1 MVTMETP
8 IKTAYR
14 IYNVHIMYSSRACD
28 SEAVVYWMASQILI
42 LKIYD
47 THTADDVLLLIQDT
61 GGRTGARSHWIN
73 RVCYNYGTVHY
84 SNIGCFSCKL
94 HHTNATTVGLN

>member
-14 IYNVHIMYSSRACD
+14 IYNVHIMYSSRVCD
-28 SEAVVYWMASQILI
+28 SEAVVYWMASQIQI

-47 THTADDVLLLIQDT
+47 THTADGVLLLYRTLGGAQEHEHTEET
-61 GGRTGARSHWIN
+61 G
-73 RVCYNYGTVHY
+73 
-84 SNIGCFSCKL
+84 F
-94 HHTNATTVGLN
+94 ATTMARFTTVI